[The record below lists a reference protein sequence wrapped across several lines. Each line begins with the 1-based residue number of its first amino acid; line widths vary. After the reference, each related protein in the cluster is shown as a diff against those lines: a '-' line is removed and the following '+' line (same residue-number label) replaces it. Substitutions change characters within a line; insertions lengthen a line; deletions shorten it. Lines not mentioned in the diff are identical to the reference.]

1 MYFMSEEWFICGVM
15 LKNTWARTMKHFNG
29 AKGRLNCLHPSATPS
44 QHGDLVMPHPRAG
57 APCHWHAQISQ
68 QSKPIACA
76 GSAGRL
82 TVLQTGV
89 EQQALIRFSDA
100 SARKA
105 SAKGQHQRSA
115 AYSSDMYR
123 SSDCD
128 TNVRSHTC
136 PRELG
141 RADCT
146 FAVERLEGK

>member
-1 MYFMSEEWFICGVM
+1 MFFMSEEWFICGVM

-105 SAKGQHQRSA
+105 SAKGHSINA
-115 AYSSDMYR
+115 AR
-123 SSDCD
+123 
-128 TNVRSHTC
+128 
-136 PRELG
+136 LI
-141 RADCT
+141 AQICT
-146 FAVERLEGK
+146 GAATATLMCVPTHALVNLVVQTAHSL